1 MTDFRIDNNIVR
13 QSSPSFTKNVEQHFK
28 EIKYKNTTSS
38 LSGMSNFDTVHLYQS
53 DFVNGTILLTK
64 PGKYVLQE
72 DIVFDPVAE
81 PPKNDLAFVL
91 GWFAAIAIYGVDIT
105 LDLNKHTIRQST
117 SFHLKQ
123 RFWSCIELGNR
134 PFIGGQ
140 GPQNFGTPYIAPKW
154 TRIVN
159 GVFGLSS
166 HYAIHGNGPKGLVIE
181 DLEICNYEVAGIS
194 INGAEN
200 AIIRN
205 VKVKQNYRYVKVN
218 GKFSNAVFIL
228 QYAQAILQSNPAQTF
243 ILNGVS
249 VSGKDVV
256 DKLQSTVDSI
266 LNGGAIPPLFEFN
279 GVGNDGVSYGIAL
292 NTMGVLV
299 NDFIKTYND
308 NGANKN
314 IFLDNVRV
322 YDITT
327 TPIEI
332 PTLEGTDGKI
342 NVDTAGGVIPFTEL
356 QDGGGKYAGNELS
369 DVQVFV
375 AQIKPSYGGHISD
388 NVMSWIKGDK
398 PTLTGSI
405 VADRDIMAHIGKGV
419 FGLFISSGSNI
430 TCNNVNIGNIHSHS
444 QSKLNMGCVS
454 GVCVSGSKLVQ
465 INKVKIDGI
474 YSKSSIPS
482 FFKLVGENNTAV
494 QGYILNSL
502 YTSSDY
508 STDFTPSMDDVSK
521 LDFSGQFSLRE

>member
-1 MTDFRIDNNIVR
+1 MTDFRINSNDR
-13 QSSPSFTKNVEQHFK
+13 QSSPSFALEVEKHFK

-38 LSGMSNFDTVHLYQS
+38 LTNLSNYDTVHLYQS
-53 DFVNGTILLTK
+53 DFDNGTILLTK

-72 DIVFDPVAE
+72 DIIFDPNTE
-81 PPKNDLAFVL
+81 PPTDDLAFVL

-105 LDLNKHTIRQST
+105 LDLNQHVIRQST

-154 TRIVN
+154 THIKN
-159 GVFGLSS
+159 GGFGLSS
-166 HYAIHGNGPKGLVIE
+166 HHGIHGNGPKGLLIE

-200 AIIRN
+200 AIIRH
-205 VKVKQNYRYVKVN
+205 VKVKQNYRNVKVN
-218 GKFSNAVFIL
+218 GKFSNAIFIL
-228 QYAQAILQSNPAQTF
+228 QYANVILQSNPAQTF
-243 ILNGVS
+243 IVNGDN
-249 VSGKDVV
+249 VSGQTVV
-256 DKLQSTVDSI
+256 DTLQTIVDNV
-266 LNGGAIPPLFEFN
+266 LNGGVVPSLFEFE

-299 NDFIKTYND
+299 NDFIKTYNE

-314 IFLDNVRV
+314 IFLDNVRI

-327 TPIEI
+327 TPVEI
-332 PTLEGTDGKI
+332 PTFEGEDGKI

-356 QDGGGKYAGNELS
+356 KDGDGKYSGNELS
-369 DVQVFV
+369 NVQVFV
-375 AQIKPSYGGHISD
+375 AQVKPSFGGHISD
-388 NVMSWIKGDK
+388 NVMSWIKGDT
-398 PTLTGSI
+398 PTLTGDI
-405 VADRDIMAHIGKGV
+405 VADRDIMAHIGKGI

-430 TCNNVNIGNIHSHS
+430 TCKNVNIGNIHSHS
-444 QSKLNMGCVS
+444 TSKLNMGCVS
-454 GVCVSGSKLVQ
+454 GVCISGSKLVQ
-465 INKVKIDGI
+465 MDKVKMDGI
-474 YSKSSIPS
+474 YSKSSVPS
-482 FFKLVGENNTAV
+482 FFKLVGQNNTSV
-494 QGYILNSL
+494 QGYVLNSL

-508 STDFTPSMDDVSK
+508 SDDFTPSMDDISK
-521 LDFSGQFSLRE
+521 VDFSGQFTMRE